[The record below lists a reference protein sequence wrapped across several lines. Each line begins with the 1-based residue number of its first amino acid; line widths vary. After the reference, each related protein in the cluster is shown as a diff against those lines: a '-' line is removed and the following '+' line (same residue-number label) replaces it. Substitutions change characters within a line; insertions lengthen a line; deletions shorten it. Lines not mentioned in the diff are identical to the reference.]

1 MAVNEYRNIYMELR
15 SRITRGVFEPE
26 TALPSEH
33 LLCGEFQVS
42 RPTIRRALGKLAEER
57 LIIRRPGVGS
67 FVAPPPEVEKRR
79 KIIGLDAGS
88 SVNCAYYYQLIFA
101 GVSRVCEECG
111 LRLQL
116 LPRGGIGK
124 ISREEVCGV
133 ISTVADEA
141 DYPMLAAMTR
151 AGIPIVLI
159 NRRAEE
165 YPELFTL
172 RVDYELESRRLVRHA
187 LNAGYRRIAVIGGEI
202 SRRVYG
208 ERTNGWVQAYREAG
222 LEPETDW
229 MLGTASANDVSSV
242 CRFLREIRPEVAFVT
257 GGEFINS
264 LLMAV
269 IAGGWRIPDSMKV
282 LCFDD
287 LGNYGERQSI
297 PLGYVQMPLH
307 RMGAVAVSCI
317 LDYRP
322 GQPAVHQVFPA
333 SFVFTCA
340 DGLLL

>member
-15 SRITRGVFEPE
+15 SRIVQGELEPE

-57 LIIRRPGVGS
+57 LIIRRPGIGS
-67 FVAPPPEVEKRR
+67 FVAPPPEAETRR
-79 KIIGLDAGS
+79 KIIGLDVGS
-88 SVNCAYYYQLIFA
+88 LVNCAYYYQLIFA
-101 GVSRVCEECG
+101 GVSQVCEECG
-111 LRLQL
+111 IRLQL
-116 LPRGGIGK
+116 LPRGGIDK
-124 ISREEVCGV
+124 ISGEEMYGV
-133 ISTVADEA
+133 ISTVAEES
-141 DYPMLAAMTR
+141 DYPMLAARSR
-151 AGIPIVLI
+151 AGIPVVLI
-159 NRRAEE
+159 NRQAEE

-208 ERTNGWVQAYREAG
+208 ERTRGWLQAYRELE
-222 LEPETDW
+222 LEPEADW
-229 MLGTASANDVSSV
+229 MLGSASSTDVSSV
-242 CRFLREIRPEVAFVT
+242 CRFLREVHPEVLFVT
-257 GGEFINS
+257 GGEFINT

-269 IAGGWRIPDSMKV
+269 IAGGWRIPESLKV

-297 PLGYVQMPLH
+297 PLGYVQMPLR

-317 LDYRP
+317 LRTYP
-322 GQPAVHQVFPA
+322 
-333 SFVFTCA
+333 
-340 DGLLL
+340 